1 MKSVAFNFS
10 TKIHH
15 AFGLL
20 LIETVTKNFK
30 NLVTLNEKQ
39 LNCSSCLASWNI
51 FCLTTV
57 LTSFYVF
64 SVKELDTTRAG

>member
-1 MKSVAFNFS
+1 MKSVAF
-10 TKIHH
+10 
-15 AFGLL
+15 
-20 LIETVTKNFK
+20 NFK